1 MNRLLS
7 KKYIIIIILL
17 FIFELSIVNA
27 KVDSI
32 ELAEDKNT
40 NSYIANT
47 AFPYKKTK
55 DGKYL
60 YCLNINKKTAKNIKA
75 DQVADQELTA

>member
-7 KKYIIIIILL
+7 KNYIFIIILL

-40 NSYIANT
+40 NSYI
-47 AFPYKKTK
+47 KTFIVGDK
-55 DGKYL
+55 TDISEISEKY
-60 YCLNINKKTAKNIKA
+60 
-75 DQVADQELTA
+75 QSS